1 MVATPLWF
9 KENKDKLKSVGE
21 TDLWIQPS
29 EIAEVLYDTVVNP
42 ARKGGMIIESSGQG
56 RTREVQVFNDAG
68 PPGIGGSKG
77 ANDELEQ
84 DIYAMLQKERSK
96 L

>member
-1 MVATPLWF
+1 MVKTPLWF
-9 KENKDKLKSVGE
+9 KENPEKLKSVGE

-29 EIAEVLYDTVVNP
+29 EIAEVMLDLCTNKKYEGGTVLE
-42 ARKGGMIIESSGQG
+42 ASGQG
-56 RTREVQVFNDAG
+56 RTRVVEIFNDAG
-68 PPGIGGSKG
+68 PPGIGRSEG

-84 DIYAMLQKERSK
+84 DIFKMLEKEKSR